1 MLPEV
6 AKRDARGAAARAAGS
21 SFSNSPQSHRLPTG
35 TPACA
40 AVASRRLRYQSWDSV
55 TRLRTRRKELSMSD
69 TSTTS
74 VPGRR
79 GDELLS
85 ALAERIGARLGAAT
99 VFGAA
104 VERDG
109 VTVVPV
115 AVARF
120 GFGAGSG
127 SHPSKR
133 QQGEGGGGGGIVA
146 PTGYIELKDG
156 RSRFVPVVHPARM
169 LALVLGAVIAALAII
184 RPKPGRPNARKLPW
198 S

>member
-1 MLPEV
+1 MSET
-6 AKRDARGAAARAAGS
+6 
-21 SFSNSPQSHRLPTG
+21 PT
-35 TPACA
+35 TPTP
-40 AVASRRLRYQSWDSV
+40 R
-55 TRLRTRRKELSMSD
+55 
-69 TSTTS
+69 
-74 VPGRR
+74 RR

-85 ALAERIGARLGAAT
+85 TLAERIGARLGAAT
-99 VFGAA
+99 VFGTP

-120 GFGAGSG
+120 GIGAGSG
-127 SHPSKR
+127 SDPSKR
-133 QQGEGGGGGGIVA
+133 QEGEGGGGGGTVS

-169 LALVLGAVIAALAII
+169 LALVLGAVIAALAIM
-184 RPKPGRPNARKLPW
+184 RPTRGGPRARKLPW